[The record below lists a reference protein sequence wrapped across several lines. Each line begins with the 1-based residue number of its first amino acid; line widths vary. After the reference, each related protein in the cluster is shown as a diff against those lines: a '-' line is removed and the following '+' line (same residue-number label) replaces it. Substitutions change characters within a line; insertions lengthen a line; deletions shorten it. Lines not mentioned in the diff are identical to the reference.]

1 MLIWRLAFRNLFRHK
16 SRFFMNMFLLIGAF
30 SAIVLFKGFR
40 EYVLET
46 VRDLMV
52 ETQYGHIQVA
62 KPTFWDHTPVERDT
76 DRMIEDP
83 QQYIEKIRQIPN
95 VQSVSPRVIFYGLVN
110 TENQSLPTRL
120 VGIQPEVESRMQRRL
135 FFSEGTGFKESKK
148 GIISSGLQKILK
160 VKPGEDVTV
169 VSPTLDGSV
178 NAMDFQITGTFKTG
192 FVEFDKATVYIPVQD
207 AQKLFSS
214 DHVDN
219 LVIFLKNPA
228 SLNETLLEIQKTL
241 KGTSLKARAWTELTE
256 LYSQVEAF
264 YNFQNFFVECILL
277 VLLILSIS
285 NTVTMTAFERLG
297 EIGTLRAL
305 GDQEKDIRLMM
316 LAESLLLAVLAIV
329 IGFPVSYLLIKTF
342 DVLQLPITLPMATV
356 PIPMKMLSHE
366 DAYVEAS
373 VVCFLSVVLASLW
386 PAKKITRIPIVTAL
400 RAKI

>member
-16 SRFFMNMFLLIGAF
+16 SRFFMNLFLLVGAF

-40 EYVLET
+40 VYVLET
-46 VRDLMV
+46 VQNLMV

-62 KPTFWDHTPVERDT
+62 KPAFWDHTPVERDT
-76 DRMIEDP
+76 DRMIENP
-83 QQYIEKIRQIPN
+83 QAIIEKIRQLPD
-95 VQSVSPRVIFYGLVN
+95 VQTVSPRVIFYGLVN

-120 VGIQPEVESRMQRRL
+120 IGIQPDAESRMQSHL
-135 FFSEGTGFKESKK
+135 FFAEGKKLTQSKQA
-148 GIISSGLQKILK
+148 IISSGLQKILK

-178 NAMDFQITGTFKTG
+178 NAMDFQVTGAFQTG
-192 FVEFDKATVYIPVQD
+192 FVEFDKAAVYIPVLD

-214 DHVDN
+214 EHVDN
-219 LVIFLKNPA
+219 LVVFLKDPA
-228 SLNETLLEIQKTL
+228 TLEKVRNQIQGLLAGTELKT
-241 KGTSLKARAWTELTE
+241 RIWTELTE
-256 LYSQVEAF
+256 LYSQVELF
-264 YNFQNFFVECILL
+264 YNFQNYFVEVIFL

-316 LAESLLLAVLAIV
+316 LTESLLLAIIAILV
-329 IGFPVSYLLIKTF
+329 GLPVSFLLIKFF
-342 DVLQLPITLPMATV
+342 DIVNIPITLPMASL
-356 PIPMKMLSHE
+356 PIPMRMISQT

-373 VVCFLSVVLASLW
+373 LVCFLSVVLAGLW
-386 PAKKITRIPIVTAL
+386 PAKRVTQVPIVTAL